1 MLPLQF
7 GLEYFEKRD
16 DVVDGELP
24 LTFDI
29 QTTEALG
36 FEPIRHHFFTLI
48 YGTEEQ
54 RQMLDTSLL
63 FLLKY
68 TKKRTVLVDF
78 EGQVYTDNYASFDEV
93 YTASGDDIERLKL
106 LLAEYVKLAGSKAVG
121 EQIFMYIPNLR
132 LFFEKK
138 WFDDR

>member
-68 TKKRTVLVDF
+68 TK
-78 EGQVYTDNYASFDEV
+78 
-93 YTASGDDIERLKL
+93 
-106 LLAEYVKLAGSKAVG
+106 
-121 EQIFMYIPNLR
+121 
-132 LFFEKK
+132 EKDSIGR
-138 WFDDR
+138 F

>member
-1 MLPLQF
+1 
-7 GLEYFEKRD
+7 
-16 DVVDGELP
+16 
-24 LTFDI
+24 
-29 QTTEALG
+29 
-36 FEPIRHHFFTLI
+36 
-48 YGTEEQ
+48 
-54 RQMLDTSLL
+54 MLDTSLL

-121 EQIFMYIPNLR
+121 EQILCIFLICACSL
-132 LFFEKK
+132 KK
-138 WFDDR
+138 VV